1 MADVA
6 RQKPGSLKDPEL
18 ARIFSVSDPD
28 NRYCDLRE
36 VGSGSFG
43 NVYFAHDRET
53 KETVAV
59 KKMHFGGKDALEKWQ
74 EIVKEVRF
82 LRFVHHPHIV
92 EYRNCY
98 LKDQTCWLVM
108 EYCIGSASDI
118 IHVFKEQLVE
128 DAIGEICFQTLL
140 ALQYIHEKNYIH
152 RDVKAGNILITD
164 AGIVKLAD
172 RKPPLYDF
180 NTMSALYHIVQNP
193 APALSRTH
201 PHFPHVQRSQPFRN
215 FVGQC
220 LDKEA
225 TFRPSAEQCLQHEFM
240 QQRRN
245 PDVLQSLV
253 RLTKKR
259 VHKLDNDAYT
269 KMKKIFYFEGTPAPG
284 TYGDDSSD
292 DESECFVIPR
302 EEKPP
307 NGDAK
312 AATGSNGTHVHTNGN
327 GTAESSKEPST
338 ALLTNTQGSTSSS
351 EDVLRRSILLNGE
364 SPALEPKRQHPDHVL
379 RSDAVAHSREN
390 SGDSDEKKNRTVISI
405 SETEEESKGASTPIT
420 AESSIRSGEVLRQKD
435 FNEEINT
442 LKRSK
447 FATMRSTKIITRE
460 MEEAR
465 RENNAK
471 EQMSGYQRLRQHHHR
486 ELLQLEERCKFEA
499 EAMRQ
504 KQEKE
509 YEQYLL
515 ASQREINK
523 VRATNQTHLE
533 KKARENEETL
543 RKVRKHRT
551 AANEHE
557 LKSFVVCQKREYKF
571 NKEQA
576 KRQLKERGLRK
587 NAYEEAV
594 KNAKSDLM
602 KKWRA
607 AETEFVAQQKDH
619 MAAEL
624 AEVQRKC
631 QSELQCMEQRLL
643 ANEHAVR
650 VRQLDAIEYMLM
662 NHHNAARDQALAHF
676 SECAQMKKRHL
687 QVQHDSELN
696 NQTDYTKRQEDEM
709 KRQHAL
715 RQKHLPREL
724 KMKEAQIKKQF
735 RHTVKTQA
743 RQYKALQTQLQQGV
757 PKDEQREISNRLKEE
772 QTRKIASLAALYDD
786 NIKKMMSEQT
796 IKLDSG
802 QEEEMRELREKL
814 GREMEVLLDFQ
825 KRQKNSLDE
834 ACQRE
839 YENLNA
845 SWAKKKAALQQKI
858 NEDRLRFESERSGQL
873 HKLEMGQ
880 HQERT
885 KMQALNLGD
894 RDRASSKGSGQRSDD
909 LANDSVPS
917 TPNLQSTHSTSQR
930 NSRSASTSNRSSPS
944 HQSTNL

>member
-18 ARIFSVSDPD
+18 ARIFSVSDPE

-164 AGIVKLAD
+164 AGIVKLGDVGSATLQSPANTFVGSPYWIAPEVITAMDNGQYNDRVDIWSLGITCIELAD

-201 PHFPHVQRSQPFRN
+201 PHFPHVQRSQPFRS

-364 SPALEPKRQHPDHVL
+364 SPALEPKRQHPDH
-379 RSDAVAHSREN
+379 
-390 SGDSDEKKNRTVISI
+390 KNRTVISI

-509 YEQYLL
+509 YEQCLL

-624 AEVQRKC
+624 AE
-631 QSELQCMEQRLL
+631 
-643 ANEHAVR
+643 EHAVR

-696 NQTDYTKRQEDEM
+696 NQTDYTRRQEDEM

-724 KMKEAQIKKQF
+724 KVKSTRIPNMKEAQIKKQF

-743 RQYKALQTQLQQGV
+743 RHRACR
-757 PKDEQREISNRLKEE
+757 DEQREISNRLKEE

-858 NEDRLRFESERSGQL
+858 NEDRLRFESER
-873 HKLEMGQ
+873 
-880 HQERT
+880 
-885 KMQALNLGD
+885 
-894 RDRASSKGSGQRSDD
+894 KGSGQRSDD
-909 LANDSVPS
+909 LATDSVPS